1 MRFFLWVDCKP
12 FFFFFGFGMGFVVV
26 FGVPSGGFRWYWW
39 DVGVIAGDAW
49 VLFCFVVNTAFCTH
63 YDSSP

>member
-12 FFFFFGFGMGFVVV
+12 FFFFWFWDGFCGG
-26 FGVPSGGFRWYWW
+26 FGVPSGGFRWCWW

-49 VLFCFVVNTAFCTH
+49 VLFCFVVDTAFCTP

>member
-26 FGVPSGGFRWYWW
+26 LVSLVVGSDGAGGMW
-39 DVGVIAGDAW
+39 G
-49 VLFCFVVNTAFCTH
+49 
-63 YDSSP
+63 